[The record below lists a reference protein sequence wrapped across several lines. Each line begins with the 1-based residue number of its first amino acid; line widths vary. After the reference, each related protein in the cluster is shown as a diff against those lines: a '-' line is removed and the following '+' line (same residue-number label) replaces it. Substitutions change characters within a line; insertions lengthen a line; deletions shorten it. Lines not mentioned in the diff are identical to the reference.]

1 MNLKQEGGFAQS
13 KASIFVNFV
22 CENSCLSVA
31 KAGGIID
38 NKIVSYFQCAS
49 GKNK

>member
-22 CENSCLSVA
+22 CEKQLSFGC
-31 KAGGIID
+31 KSGG
-38 NKIVSYFQCAS
+38 N
-49 GKNK
+49 N